1 MRMSSEPSREEIDR
15 LRGLARAAWARLQR
29 DDLDDEQSAS
39 AQEEYARTRDELL
52 DLGIGIEVTEQQS
65 LTFVEE
71 EEIVEDYDPELL
83 VESIDGSMDPVPLR
97 SLTRI
102 VDLAGFLKAPVCAA
116 IGKWAI
122 RGVPKDD
129 NRFWS
134 LCGMAER
141 EPRSKLCVQHNN
153 KFPVNNPHR
162 VPPERRRPW
171 CSGLLLAAP
180 WR

>member
-71 EEIVEDYDPELL
+71 EEIVEDDDPELL
-83 VESIDGSMDPVPLR
+83 IECIDGS
-97 SLTRI
+97 SH
-102 VDLAGFLKAPVCAA
+102 ASSG
-116 IGKWAI
+116 
-122 RGVPKDD
+122 
-129 NRFWS
+129 
-134 LCGMAER
+134 
-141 EPRSKLCVQHNN
+141 
-153 KFPVNNPHR
+153 
-162 VPPERRRPW
+162 
-171 CSGLLLAAP
+171 SGLPALLS
-180 WR
+180 

>member
-83 VESIDGSMDPVPLR
+83 IECIDGSMDPIPLR
-97 SLTRI
+97 NLTRI
-102 VDLAGFLKAPVCAA
+102 VDLAGFLKTPVCAA
-116 IGKWAI
+116 IGKWA
-122 RGVPKDD
+122 
-129 NRFWS
+129 
-134 LCGMAER
+134 M
-141 EPRSKLCVQHNN
+141 PRLCVYS
-153 KFPVNNPHR
+153 R
-162 VPPERRRPW
+162 
-171 CSGLLLAAP
+171 LLAPPDMGAATHWDRALEVAYQLP
-180 WR
+180 AAQCGHN

>member
-1 MRMSSEPSREEIDR
+1 MRMSTEPSREEIDR

-83 VESIDGSMDPVPLR
+83 IECIDGSMDPVPLR
-97 SLTRI
+97 NLTRI
-102 VDLAGFLKAPVCAA
+102 VDLAGFLKTPVCAA
-116 IGKWAI
+116 IGKWATP
-122 RGVPKDD
+122 RVPSQRPIARASPP
-129 NRFWS
+129 NP
-134 LCGMAER
+134 AER
-141 EPRSKLCVQHNN
+141 RK
-153 KFPVNNPHR
+153 PVWGGTQKSVRWPLDR
-162 VPPERRRPW
+162 V
-171 CSGLLLAAP
+171 ST
-180 WR
+180 